1 MMYTN
6 HSAKVYASFS
16 KLRPSLM
23 NIAEIAVCAV
33 IAQFVQLQ
41 TSNTVS
47 NGSKVYLISKYSLPS
62 Y

>member
-23 NIAEIAVCAV
+23 NIAKIAECAV
-33 IAQFVQLQ
+33 IARFVQLQ
-41 TSNTVS
+41 TSITV
-47 NGSKVYLISKYSLPS
+47 LLDQRFI
-62 Y
+62 